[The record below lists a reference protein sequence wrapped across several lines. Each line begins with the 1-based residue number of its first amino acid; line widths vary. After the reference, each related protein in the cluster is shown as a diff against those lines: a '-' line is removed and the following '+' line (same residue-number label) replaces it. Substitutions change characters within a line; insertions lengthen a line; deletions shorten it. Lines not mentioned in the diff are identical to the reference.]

1 MATNLQSKVTCDVMI
16 SYNIKDIEFARKLK
30 AKFEE
35 QGWVVWYTDPKQDA
49 KLNLSQK
56 GEAILSCKVFAMV
69 ISEATAK
76 DSHCQDEL
84 ALAYISNSNIFPI
97 GLSKFR
103 DINPHLDG
111 GVKLMLAKINWT
123 FFFKDGMWD
132 MNMPA
137 LLASMRESFD
147 HEEQPQDTLA
157 EETGTLQFHG
167 MNININFDS
176 NNGNESDQESSSDS
190 SSDEEVEYTRPTTA
204 ATTRSVRS
212 ARGRQL
218 RYDFWDRNFRGKA
231 EVPWTTF
238 RQKFENDY
246 KEKIIM
252 KYSEDKLKFFLNLM
266 YKDIFTLN
274 KTVKRSIYDSFCEG
288 NPDADPHRFYNR
300 IQQYVVGYYAMHAVF
315 NMTSTMRLTT
325 IQNLGNFTFPAVVKG
340 LTEMLHDEDPNIRA
354 VATIALAKSAK
365 SRKMTVDKIISK
377 LDDDDR
383 LVRESACL
391 ALGYLKAGGKSE
403 SAVADRWRN
412 DPIKSVREA
421 AEIALKRM
429 GGTLADKCMHVT
441 NVISKEMD
449 SLRTLET

>member
-1 MATNLQSKVTCDVMI
+1 MAINLQTKVTCDVMI
-16 SYNIKDIEFARKLK
+16 SYNKTNISFVKKLK

-35 QGWVVWYTDPKQDA
+35 QGWKVWYADPDQDPK
-49 KLNLSQK
+49 LNMSKK

-69 ISEATAK
+69 IGEATIR

-97 GLSKFR
+97 GLSRFR

-111 GVKLMLAKINWT
+111 GIKLMLAKINWT
-123 FFFKDGMWD
+123 FFFKEEMWE

-147 HEEQPQDTLA
+147 QEEQPQDTTA
-157 EETGTLQFHG
+157 EETGVLQFHG
-167 MNININFDS
+167 MNVNINFDS

-190 SSDEEVEYTRPTTA
+190 SSDEEVENTRPTTA

-218 RYDFWDRNFRGKA
+218 RYDFWDRNFRDKS

-246 KEKIIM
+246 KEKISV
-252 KYSEDKLKFFLNLM
+252 KYSADKFKFFLNLM

-274 KTVKRSIYDSFCEG
+274 KVVKRSVYDNFCEG

-300 IQQYVVGYYAMHAVF
+300 IQQYVVGYYAMYAVF

-340 LTEMLHDEDPNIRA
+340 LTEMLHDDDPNIRA

-365 SRKMTVDKIISK
+365 SRKLTVDKIISK

-391 ALGYLKAGGKSE
+391 ALGFLKAGGKSE
-403 SAVADRWRN
+403 TAVADRWM
-412 DPIKSVREA
+412 SHLV
-421 AEIALKRM
+421 
-429 GGTLADKCMHVT
+429 
-441 NVISKEMD
+441 SD
-449 SLRTLET
+449 SGKNC